1 MSIALLFIG
10 NGYNMYK
17 EAIESMPLEENII
30 QKLIKIFWIFLIG
43 SILGYGIEMIVGL
56 VQNGYFVS
64 RQGLLFGPFIQVYGV
79 GLVAYYLVISN
90 IKKKSYIK
98 IFFITMLLGGI
109 VEYQFS
115 YLQETWFGTISWDYS
130 NLLFNIHGRT
140 SLLHC
145 LYWGIGGVL
154 FVRFILP
161 LISKLNEWCKNT
173 NFRYITAFLVL
184 FITFDIVMSGMAGSR
199 QLERK
204 NNIVANG
211 YIDSFFDEY
220 YTDEKLEQIYS
231 NAKTVN

>member
-1 MSIALLFIG
+1 MNENNNSITIIK
-10 NGYNMYK
+10 K
-17 EAIESMPLEENII
+17 EKII
-30 QKLIKIFWIFLIG
+30 DKLIKIFWIFLIG

-56 VQNGYFVS
+56 VQNGHFVS

-109 VEYQFS
+109 VEYLFS
-115 YLQETWFGTISWDYS
+115 YFQETWFGTISWDYS

-161 LISKLNEWCKNT
+161 LIRNLNEWCKNT

-204 NNIVANG
+204 NNIAANG
-211 YIDSFFDEY
+211 YIDNFFDEY
-220 YTDEKLEQIYS
+220 YPDEKLEQIYS

>member
-1 MSIALLFIG
+1 MEETSNSIMIVD
-10 NGYNMYK
+10 K
-17 EAIESMPLEENII
+17 ESII
-30 QKLIKIFWIFLIG
+30 QKLTKIFWIFLIG
-43 SILGYGIEMIVGL
+43 SIIGYGIEMIVGL
-56 VQNGYFVS
+56 VQNGHFVS

-109 VEYQFS
+109 VEYLFS

-161 LISKLNEWCKNT
+161 LIRNLNEWCKNT
-173 NFRYITAFLVL
+173 NFRYVTAFLVL

-204 NNIVANG
+204 NNIAANG
-211 YIDSFFDEY
+211 YIDNFFDEY
-220 YTDEKLEQIYS
+220 YPDEKLEQIYS

>member
-1 MSIALLFIG
+1 MEETSNSIMIID
-10 NGYNMYK
+10 K
-17 EAIESMPLEENII
+17 EKII
-30 QKLIKIFWIFLIG
+30 QKLTKIFWIFLIG
-43 SILGYGIEMIVGL
+43 SILGYGIEMVVGL
-56 VQNGYFVS
+56 VQNGHFVS

-90 IKKKSYIK
+90 IRKKSYIK

-109 VEYQFS
+109 VEYLFS

-161 LISKLNEWCKNT
+161 LIRNLNEWCKNT

-204 NNIVANG
+204 NNIAANG
-211 YIDSFFDEY
+211 YIDNFFDEY
-220 YTDEKLEQIYS
+220 YPDEKLEQIYS

>member
-1 MSIALLFIG
+1 MEETSNSIMIID
-10 NGYNMYK
+10 K
-17 EAIESMPLEENII
+17 EKII
-30 QKLIKIFWIFLIG
+30 QKLTKIFWIFLIG

-56 VQNGYFVS
+56 VQNGHFVS

-109 VEYQFS
+109 VEYLFS

-161 LISKLNEWCKNT
+161 LIRNLNEWCKNT
-173 NFRYITAFLVL
+173 NFRFITAFLVL
-184 FITFDIVMSGMAGSR
+184 FIIFDIVMSGMAGSR

-204 NNIVANG
+204 NNIAANG
-211 YIDSFFDEY
+211 YIDNFFDEY
-220 YTDEKLEQIYS
+220 YPDTKLEQIYS

>member
-1 MSIALLFIG
+1 MEETSNSIMIVD
-10 NGYNMYK
+10 K
-17 EAIESMPLEENII
+17 ESII
-30 QKLIKIFWIFLIG
+30 QKLTKIFWIFLIG
-43 SILGYGIEMIVGL
+43 SIIGYGIEMIVGL
-56 VQNGYFVS
+56 VQNGHFVS

-90 IKKKSYIK
+90 IRKKSYIK

-109 VEYQFS
+109 VEYLFS

-161 LISKLNEWCKNT
+161 LIRSLNEWCKNT
-173 NFRYITAFLVL
+173 NFRFITAFLVL

-204 NNIVANG
+204 NNIAANG
-211 YIDSFFDEY
+211 YIDNFFDEY
-220 YTDEKLEQIYS
+220 YPDTKLEQIYS

>member
-1 MSIALLFIG
+1 MEETSNSIMIID
-10 NGYNMYK
+10 K
-17 EAIESMPLEENII
+17 EKII
-30 QKLIKIFWIFLIG
+30 QKLTKIFWIFLIG
-43 SILGYGIEMIVGL
+43 SIIGYGLEMIVGL
-56 VQNGYFVS
+56 VQNGHFVS

-109 VEYQFS
+109 VEYLFS

-161 LISKLNEWCKNT
+161 LIRNLNGWCKNT
-173 NFRYITAFLVL
+173 NFRYVTAFLVL
-184 FITFDIVMSGMAGSR
+184 FITFDIVMSGMAESR

-204 NNIVANG
+204 NNIAANG
-211 YIDSFFDEY
+211 YIDNFFDEY
-220 YTDEKLEQIYS
+220 YPDAKLEQIYS

>member
-1 MSIALLFIG
+1 MEETSNSIMIVD
-10 NGYNMYK
+10 K
-17 EAIESMPLEENII
+17 ESII
-30 QKLIKIFWIFLIG
+30 QKLTKIFWIFLIG
-43 SILGYGIEMIVGL
+43 SIIGYGLEMIVGL
-56 VQNGYFVS
+56 VQNGHFVS

-109 VEYQFS
+109 VEYLFS

-161 LISKLNEWCKNT
+161 LIRNLNGWCKNT
-173 NFRYITAFLVL
+173 NFRYVTAFLVL

-204 NNIVANG
+204 NNIAANG
-211 YIDSFFDEY
+211 YIDNFFDEY
-220 YTDEKLEQIYS
+220 YPDTKLEQIYS

>member
-1 MSIALLFIG
+1 MEETNNSIMIID
-10 NGYNMYK
+10 K
-17 EAIESMPLEENII
+17 EKII
-30 QKLIKIFWIFLIG
+30 QKLTKIFWIFLIG
-43 SILGYGIEMIVGL
+43 SILGYGIEMVVGL
-56 VQNGYFVS
+56 VQNGHFVS

-109 VEYQFS
+109 VEYLFS
-115 YLQETWFGTISWDYS
+115 YFQETWFGTISWDYS

-161 LISKLNEWCKNT
+161 LIHNLNEWCKNT
-173 NFRYITAFLVL
+173 NFRFITAFLVL
-184 FITFDIVMSGMAGSR
+184 FITFDILMSGMAGSR

-204 NNIVANG
+204 NNIAANG
-211 YIDSFFDEY
+211 YIDNFFDEY
-220 YTDEKLEQIYS
+220 YPDEKLEQIYS

>member
-1 MSIALLFIG
+1 MEETSNSIMIVD
-10 NGYNMYK
+10 K
-17 EAIESMPLEENII
+17 ESII
-30 QKLIKIFWIFLIG
+30 QKLTKIFWIFLIG
-43 SILGYGIEMIVGL
+43 SIIGYGIEMIVGL
-56 VQNGYFVS
+56 VQNGHFVS

-109 VEYQFS
+109 VEYLFS

-161 LISKLNEWCKNT
+161 LIRNLNEWCKNT

-204 NNIVANG
+204 NNIAANG
-211 YIDSFFDEY
+211 YIDNFFDEY
-220 YTDEKLEQIYS
+220 YPDTKLEQIYS

>member
-1 MSIALLFIG
+1 MEETSNSI
-10 NGYNMYK
+10 MVVDK
-17 EAIESMPLEENII
+17 ESII
-30 QKLIKIFWIFLIG
+30 QKLTKIFWIFLIG
-43 SILGYGIEMIVGL
+43 SIIGYGIEMIVGL
-56 VQNGYFVS
+56 VQNGHFVS

-90 IKKKSYIK
+90 IRKKSYIK

-109 VEYQFS
+109 VEYLFS

-145 LYWGIGGVL
+145 LYWGVGGVL

-161 LISKLNEWCKNT
+161 LIRSLNEWCKNT
-173 NFRYITAFLVL
+173 NFRFITAFLVL

-204 NNIVANG
+204 NNIAANG
-211 YIDSFFDEY
+211 YIDNFFDEY
-220 YTDEKLEQIYS
+220 YPDEKLEQIYS

>member
-1 MSIALLFIG
+1 MKETSNSIMIID
-10 NGYNMYK
+10 K
-17 EAIESMPLEENII
+17 EKII
-30 QKLIKIFWIFLIG
+30 QKLTKIFWIFLIG
-43 SILGYGIEMIVGL
+43 SIIGYGVEMIVGL
-56 VQNGYFVS
+56 VQNGHFVS

-109 VEYQFS
+109 VEYLFS

-161 LISKLNEWCKNT
+161 LIRNLNEWCKNT
-173 NFRYITAFLVL
+173 NFRFITAFLVL

-204 NNIVANG
+204 NNIAANG
-211 YIDSFFDEY
+211 YIDNFFDEY
-220 YTDEKLEQIYS
+220 YPDEKLEQIYS

>member
-1 MSIALLFIG
+1 MEETSNSIMIID
-10 NGYNMYK
+10 K
-17 EAIESMPLEENII
+17 EKII
-30 QKLIKIFWIFLIG
+30 QKLTKIFWIFLIG
-43 SILGYGIEMIVGL
+43 SIIGYGLEMIVGL
-56 VQNGYFVS
+56 VQNGHFVS

-109 VEYQFS
+109 VEYLFS

-145 LYWGIGGVL
+145 LYWGVGGVL

-161 LISKLNEWCKNT
+161 LIRSLNEWCKNT
-173 NFRYITAFLVL
+173 NFRFITAFLVL

-204 NNIVANG
+204 NNIAANG
-211 YIDSFFDEY
+211 YIDNFFDEY
-220 YTDEKLEQIYS
+220 YPDEKLEQIYS

>member
-1 MSIALLFIG
+1 MEEISNSIMIVD
-10 NGYNMYK
+10 K
-17 EAIESMPLEENII
+17 ENII
-30 QKLIKIFWIFLIG
+30 QKLTKIFWIFLIG

-56 VQNGYFVS
+56 VQNGHFVS

-90 IKKKSYIK
+90 IRKKSYIK

-109 VEYQFS
+109 VEYLFS
-115 YLQETWFGTISWDYS
+115 YFQETWFGTVSWDYS
-130 NLLFNIHGRT
+130 NLLFNIDGRT

-161 LISKLNEWCKNT
+161 LIRNLNEWCKNT
-173 NFRYITAFLVL
+173 NFRFITAFLVL

-204 NNIVANG
+204 NNIAANG
-211 YIDSFFDEY
+211 YIDNFFDEY
-220 YTDEKLEQIYS
+220 YPDEKLEQIYS

>member
-1 MSIALLFIG
+1 MEETSNSIMIID
-10 NGYNMYK
+10 K
-17 EAIESMPLEENII
+17 EKII
-30 QKLIKIFWIFLIG
+30 QKLTKIFWIFLIG

-56 VQNGYFVS
+56 VQNGHFVS
-64 RQGLLFGPFIQVYGV
+64 RQGLLFGSFIQVYGV

-90 IKKKSYIK
+90 IRKKSYIK

-109 VEYQFS
+109 VEYLFS

-161 LISKLNEWCKNT
+161 LIRNLNEWCKNT
-173 NFRYITAFLVL
+173 NFRFITAFLVL

-204 NNIVANG
+204 NNIAANG
-211 YIDSFFDEY
+211 YIDNFFDEY
-220 YTDEKLEQIYS
+220 YPDEKLEQIYS

>member
-1 MSIALLFIG
+1 MEETSNSIMIVD
-10 NGYNMYK
+10 K
-17 EAIESMPLEENII
+17 ESII
-30 QKLIKIFWIFLIG
+30 QKLTKIFWIFLIG
-43 SILGYGIEMIVGL
+43 SIIGYGIEMIVGL
-56 VQNGYFVS
+56 VQNGHFVS

-109 VEYQFS
+109 VEYLFS

-161 LISKLNEWCKNT
+161 LIRNLNEWCKNT
-173 NFRYITAFLVL
+173 NFRFITAFLVL

-204 NNIVANG
+204 NNIAANG
-211 YIDSFFDEY
+211 YIDNFFDEY
-220 YTDEKLEQIYS
+220 YPDEKLEQIYS

>member
-1 MSIALLFIG
+1 MEEISNSIMIVD
-10 NGYNMYK
+10 K
-17 EAIESMPLEENII
+17 ENII
-30 QKLIKIFWIFLIG
+30 QKLTKIFWIFLIG
-43 SILGYGIEMIVGL
+43 SILGYGLEMIVGL
-56 VQNGYFVS
+56 VQNGHFVS

-109 VEYQFS
+109 VEYLFS

-161 LISKLNEWCKNT
+161 LIRNLNEWCKNT
-173 NFRYITAFLVL
+173 NFRFITAFLVL
-184 FITFDIVMSGMAGSR
+184 FIIFDIVMSGMAGSR

-204 NNIVANG
+204 NNIAANG
-211 YIDSFFDEY
+211 YIDNFFDEY
-220 YTDEKLEQIYS
+220 YPDEKLEQIYS

>member
-1 MSIALLFIG
+1 MEETSNSIMIID
-10 NGYNMYK
+10 K
-17 EAIESMPLEENII
+17 EKII
-30 QKLIKIFWIFLIG
+30 QKLTKIFWIFLIG

-56 VQNGYFVS
+56 VQNGHFVS

-109 VEYQFS
+109 VEYLFS

-161 LISKLNEWCKNT
+161 LIRNLNEWCKNT

-204 NNIVANG
+204 NNIAANG
-211 YIDSFFDEY
+211 YIDNFFDEY
-220 YTDEKLEQIYS
+220 YPDTKLEQIYS

>member
-1 MSIALLFIG
+1 MEETSNSIMIID
-10 NGYNMYK
+10 K
-17 EAIESMPLEENII
+17 EKII
-30 QKLIKIFWIFLIG
+30 QKLTKIFWIFLIG
-43 SILGYGIEMIVGL
+43 SILGYGIEMVVGL
-56 VQNGYFVS
+56 VQNGHFVS

-90 IKKKSYIK
+90 IRKKSYIK

-109 VEYQFS
+109 VEYLFS

-161 LISKLNEWCKNT
+161 LIRNLNEWCKNT
-173 NFRYITAFLVL
+173 NFRFITAFLVL
-184 FITFDIVMSGMAGSR
+184 FIAFDIVMSGMAGSR

-204 NNIVANG
+204 NNIAANG
-211 YIDSFFDEY
+211 YIDNFFDEY
-220 YTDEKLEQIYS
+220 YPDTKLEQIYS

>member
-1 MSIALLFIG
+1 MEETSNSIMIID
-10 NGYNMYK
+10 K
-17 EAIESMPLEENII
+17 EKII
-30 QKLIKIFWIFLIG
+30 QKLTKIFWIFLIG

-56 VQNGYFVS
+56 VQNGHFVS

-98 IFFITMLLGGI
+98 IFFITMFLGGI
-109 VEYQFS
+109 VEYLFS
-115 YLQETWFGTISWDYS
+115 YFQETWFGTISWDYS

-161 LISKLNEWCKNT
+161 LIRNLNEWCKNT
-173 NFRYITAFLVL
+173 NFRFITAFLVL

-204 NNIVANG
+204 NNIAANG
-211 YIDSFFDEY
+211 YIDNFFDEY
-220 YTDEKLEQIYS
+220 YPDEKLEQIYS

>member
-1 MSIALLFIG
+1 MEETSNSIMIVD
-10 NGYNMYK
+10 K
-17 EAIESMPLEENII
+17 ESII
-30 QKLIKIFWIFLIG
+30 QKLTKIFWIFLIG
-43 SILGYGIEMIVGL
+43 SIIGYGIEMIVGL
-56 VQNGYFVS
+56 VQNGHFVS

-109 VEYQFS
+109 VEYLFS

-161 LISKLNEWCKNT
+161 LIRNLNGWCKNT

-204 NNIVANG
+204 NNIAANG
-211 YIDSFFDEY
+211 YIDNFFDEY
-220 YTDEKLEQIYS
+220 YPDEKLEQIYS

>member
-1 MSIALLFIG
+1 MEETSNSIMIID
-10 NGYNMYK
+10 K
-17 EAIESMPLEENII
+17 EKII
-30 QKLIKIFWIFLIG
+30 QKPTKIFWIFLIG

-56 VQNGYFVS
+56 VQNGHFVS

-109 VEYQFS
+109 VEYLFS

-145 LYWGIGGVL
+145 LYWGVGGVL

-161 LISKLNEWCKNT
+161 LIRNLNEWCKNT
-173 NFRYITAFLVL
+173 NFRFITAFLVL
-184 FITFDIVMSGMAGSR
+184 FITFDIVMSGMTGSR

-204 NNIVANG
+204 NNIAANG
-211 YIDSFFDEY
+211 YIDNFFDEY
-220 YTDEKLEQIYS
+220 YPDEKLEQIYS

>member
-1 MSIALLFIG
+1 MEETS
-10 NGYNMYK
+10 K
-17 EAIESMPLEENII
+17 ENII
-30 QKLIKIFWIFLIG
+30 QKLTKVFWIFLIG

-56 VQNGYFVS
+56 VQNGHFVS

-109 VEYQFS
+109 VEYLFS
-115 YLQETWFGTISWDYS
+115 YFQETWFGTISWDYS

-161 LISKLNEWCKNT
+161 LIRNLNEWCKNT
-173 NFRYITAFLVL
+173 NFRFITAFLVL

-204 NNIVANG
+204 NNIAANG
-211 YIDSFFDEY
+211 YIDNFFDEY
-220 YTDEKLEQIYS
+220 YPDEKLEQIYS

>member
-1 MSIALLFIG
+1 MIVD
-10 NGYNMYK
+10 K
-17 EAIESMPLEENII
+17 ESII
-30 QKLIKIFWIFLIG
+30 QKLTKIFWIFLIG
-43 SILGYGIEMIVGL
+43 SIIGYGLEMIVGL
-56 VQNGYFVS
+56 VQNGHFVS

-109 VEYQFS
+109 VEYLFS

-161 LISKLNEWCKNT
+161 LIRNLNGWCKNT
-173 NFRYITAFLVL
+173 NFRYVTAFLVL

-204 NNIVANG
+204 NNIAANG
-211 YIDSFFDEY
+211 YIDNFFDEY
-220 YTDEKLEQIYS
+220 YPDEKLEQIYS

>member
-1 MSIALLFIG
+1 MEETSNSIMIVD
-10 NGYNMYK
+10 K
-17 EAIESMPLEENII
+17 KSII
-30 QKLIKIFWIFLIG
+30 QKLTKIFWIFLIG
-43 SILGYGIEMIVGL
+43 SILGYGIEMVVGL
-56 VQNGYFVS
+56 VQNGHFVS

-90 IKKKSYIK
+90 IRKKSYIK

-109 VEYQFS
+109 VEYLFS

-161 LISKLNEWCKNT
+161 LIRNLNEWCKNT
-173 NFRYITAFLVL
+173 NFRFITAFLVL

-204 NNIVANG
+204 NNIAANG
-211 YIDSFFDEY
+211 YIDNFFDEY
-220 YTDEKLEQIYS
+220 YPDEKLEQIYS

>member
-1 MSIALLFIG
+1 MEETSNSIMIID
-10 NGYNMYK
+10 K
-17 EAIESMPLEENII
+17 EKII
-30 QKLIKIFWIFLIG
+30 QKLTKIFWIFLIG

-56 VQNGYFVS
+56 VQNGHFVS

-109 VEYQFS
+109 VEYLFS
-115 YLQETWFGTISWDYS
+115 YFQETWFGTISWDYS

-161 LISKLNEWCKNT
+161 LIRN
-173 NFRYITAFLVL
+173 
-184 FITFDIVMSGMAGSR
+184 ITFDIVMSGMAGSR

-204 NNIVANG
+204 NNIAANG
-211 YIDSFFDEY
+211 YIDNFFDEY
-220 YTDEKLEQIYS
+220 YPDEKLEQIYS

>member
-1 MSIALLFIG
+1 MEETSNSIMIVD
-10 NGYNMYK
+10 K
-17 EAIESMPLEENII
+17 ESII
-30 QKLIKIFWIFLIG
+30 QKLTKIFWIFLIG
-43 SILGYGIEMIVGL
+43 SIIGYGIEMIVGL
-56 VQNGYFVS
+56 VQNGHFVS

-109 VEYQFS
+109 VEYLFS
-115 YLQETWFGTISWDYS
+115 YFQETWFGTVSWDYS

-161 LISKLNEWCKNT
+161 LIRNLNGWCKNT
-173 NFRYITAFLVL
+173 NFRYVTAFLVL

-204 NNIVANG
+204 NNIAANG
-211 YIDSFFDEY
+211 YIDNFFDEY
-220 YTDEKLEQIYS
+220 YPDEKLEQIYS

>member
-1 MSIALLFIG
+1 MEEINNSIMIVD
-10 NGYNMYK
+10 K
-17 EAIESMPLEENII
+17 EKII
-30 QKLIKIFWIFLIG
+30 QKLTKIFWIFLIG

-56 VQNGYFVS
+56 VQNGHFVS

-109 VEYQFS
+109 VEYLFS
-115 YLQETWFGTISWDYS
+115 YFQETWFGTISWDYS

-161 LISKLNEWCKNT
+161 LIHNLNEWCKNT
-173 NFRYITAFLVL
+173 NFRFITAFLVL

-204 NNIVANG
+204 NNIAANG
-211 YIDSFFDEY
+211 YIDNFFDEY
-220 YTDEKLEQIYS
+220 YPDEKLEQIYS

>member
-1 MSIALLFIG
+1 MEETSNSIMIVD
-10 NGYNMYK
+10 K
-17 EAIESMPLEENII
+17 ESII
-30 QKLIKIFWIFLIG
+30 QKLTKIFWIFLIG
-43 SILGYGIEMIVGL
+43 SIIGYGLEMIVGL
-56 VQNGYFVS
+56 VQNGHFVS

-109 VEYQFS
+109 VEYLFS

-161 LISKLNEWCKNT
+161 LIRNLNEWCKNT

-204 NNIVANG
+204 NNIAANG
-211 YIDSFFDEY
+211 YIDNFFDEY
-220 YTDEKLEQIYS
+220 YPDEKLEQIYS